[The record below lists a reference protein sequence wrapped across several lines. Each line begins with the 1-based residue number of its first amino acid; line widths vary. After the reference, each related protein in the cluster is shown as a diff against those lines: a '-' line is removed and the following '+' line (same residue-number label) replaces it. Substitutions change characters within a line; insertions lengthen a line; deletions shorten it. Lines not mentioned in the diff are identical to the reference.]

1 MIDFRPILFIVGILL
16 ATLAV
21 AMVLPAVADAAVGN
35 RDWQVFA
42 ISAALT
48 LFVGGILVLSTRGAV
63 RGGIGLRQAFV
74 LTTLCWLVIPT
85 FAALPFMFADLKLDY
100 TDAFFEAMSG
110 VTTTGATV
118 IVGLDHAAPGILLW
132 RALLQWLGGIGII
145 AMALVVLPMLQVG
158 GMQLFRMESSDRSEK
173 ALPRAAQF
181 ATWTGFLYLGFTL
194 LCAALYRLAGMGGF
208 DAVAHA
214 MTTIAT
220 GGFSTRDSSVGFYK
234 EPLIDLVAVI
244 FMLIGSL
251 PFVLYVRAVRGAPG
265 MLWRDEQVRW
275 FLGIVLIAVSAM
287 TMYLVFLRGVDGP
300 DALRMAAFN
309 VVSVITGTGY
319 ATTDY
324 DAWGG
329 FAITAMFCLM
339 FIGGCAGSTTCGIKV
354 FRLQVLYASA
364 NIQVRRLLQPNGVF
378 IPYYNGKPIP
388 DAVTE
393 SVMAFFFLF
402 LLCFMAIA
410 VGLSLAGLDFITAMS
425 GAATA
430 ISNVGPGLG
439 PIIGPAGNFASLPDA
454 AKWLLAAGMLLGRLE
469 LFTVLVLLMP
479 SFWRA

>member
-1 MIDFRPILFIVGILL
+1 MIDFRPILFIVGVLL
-16 ATLAV
+16 ATLAA

-48 LFVGGILVLSTRGAV
+48 LFVGGILVLSTRGLA

-181 ATWTGFLYLGFTL
+181 AAWTGFLYLGFTL

-234 EPLIDLVAVI
+234 EPLIDLVAII

-275 FLGIVLIAVSAM
+275 FLGIVLMVVSAM
-287 TMYLVFLRGVDGP
+287 TMYLVFLRGVAGP

-324 DAWGG
+324 GAWGG
-329 FAITAMFCLM
+329 FAVTSMFCVM

-410 VGLSLAGLDFITAMS
+410 VGLSLAGLDFITAVS

-439 PIIGPAGNFASLPDA
+439 PIIGPAGNFASLPDP